1 MRTDNAYIW
10 AVILFDITAKG
21 NKFNGGVKV
30 AKTAFL
36 FPGQGSQTPGMATAL
51 ASESQSARDI
61 LAEID
66 DILDFNLSGLM
77 AEGRADELQLTQNAQ
92 PALFASSLATLRTI
106 EQVTGKPIN
115 QLCDFVAGHSLGEY
129 SALCAAQSI
138 EVASTAS
145 LLRLRGEAMQ
155 KAVPVGEG
163 AMAALLGADI
173 PLADAVIEAASST
186 GLVEI
191 ANDNAAG
198 QIVVSGETKAVEAAM
213 EIARDKGLRRVIS
226 LPVSAPFHCAMMAPA
241 ADVMAEALG
250 STIMRS
256 AQVPVVCN
264 ITASSESSAEQLRAN
279 LIAQVTGRVRWRET
293 MEFMVANGVTRFL
306 ELGTGKVLSGLA
318 KRAAPEAEI
327 LSVDTLEDIQK
338 AFDL

>member
-1 MRTDNAYIW
+1 MRE
-10 AVILFDITAKG
+10 
-21 NKFNGGVKV
+21 VKV
-30 AKTAFL
+30 SKTAFL

-51 ASESQSARDI
+51 ANESQVARDI

-66 DILDFNLSGLM
+66 TVLKFNLSGLM
-77 AEGRADELQLTQNAQ
+77 ADGPSDELQLTQNAQ
-92 PALFASSLATLRTI
+92 PALFASSIATLRTI
-106 EQVTGKPIN
+106 EDVTGKQID

-138 EVASTAS
+138 EVASTVS

-163 AMAALLGADI
+163 AMAALLGADVE
-173 PLADAVIEAASST
+173 LADAVIEAASPA

-198 QIVVSGETKAVEAAM
+198 QIVLSGETKAVEAAM
-213 EIARDKGLRRVIS
+213 QIARDKGLRRVIS

-241 ADVMAEALG
+241 ADVMSEALRG
-250 STIMRS
+250 TNIRN
-256 AQVPVVCN
+256 ARVPLVCN
-264 ITASSESSAEQLRAN
+264 ISASTETSAEQLRLN

-293 MEFMVANGVTRFL
+293 MVFMVAQGVTRFL

-327 LSVDTLEDIQK
+327 YSVDTLEDIQK
-338 AFDL
+338 AFNI

>member
-1 MRTDNAYIW
+1 VRTDNAYIW

-77 AEGRADELQLTQNAQ
+77 AEGPADELQLTQNAQ

-198 QIVVSGETKAVEAAM
+198 HIVVRGETKAVEAAM
-213 EIARDKGLRRVIS
+213 EIARNKGLRRVIS

-264 ITASSESSAEQLRAN
+264 ITASTESSAEQLRAN